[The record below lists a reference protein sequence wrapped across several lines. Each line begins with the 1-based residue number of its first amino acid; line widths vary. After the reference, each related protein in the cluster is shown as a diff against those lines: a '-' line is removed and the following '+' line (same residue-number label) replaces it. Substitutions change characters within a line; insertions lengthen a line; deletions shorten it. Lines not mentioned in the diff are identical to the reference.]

1 MENDI
6 VFYTTTY
13 LFTRLA
19 VVAAFAYAFY
29 RVLRP
34 SPVAVRSDRARSGSA
49 RQERIVFDDHC

>member
-1 MENDI
+1 MDNEI
-6 VFYTTTY
+6 VFYTASY

-34 SPVAVRSDRARSGSA
+34 APALARNKPAQSA
-49 RQERIVFDDHC
+49 SSRHRKIVFDDHC